1 MFLDMVSSSPAEIL
15 LLELRRYF
23 FVMDK
28 NGHKVAW
35 AVNVNNNCVTR
46 LALLDPFC
54 KAIGDPKIT
63 LRIKPV
69 CGISVVDRFE
79 NRKHAH
85 GSKHTSFQ
93 LFQCREKIKKC
104 YSSGGRPYVGL
115 ERYAR
120 PRAQFCPKRT
130 DLGW

>member
-15 LLELRRYF
+15 PLELRRYF

-28 NGHKVAW
+28 NGHKIAW
-35 AVNVNNNCVTR
+35 AVNVNKNCVTR

-54 KAIGDPKIT
+54 KVRGDPKIT
-63 LRIKPV
+63 LKIKPV

-93 LFQCREKIKKC
+93 LFQCRKKLKNVIHQA
-104 YSSGGRPYVGL
+104 GGRMYM
-115 ERYAR
+115 
-120 PRAQFCPKRT
+120 
-130 DLGW
+130 